1 MQARYITV
9 GDVVKVGHRFL
20 LVQKVEFKNGRVF
33 VGGHNTDDR
42 VKHTAT
48 FRPEEEVECE

>member
-33 VGGHNTDDR
+33 VGGHNTDDKG
-42 VKHTAT
+42 KHTAT
-48 FRPEEEVECE
+48 FRPDEEVECE